1 MEWIIKE
8 GSINREAVKKEGTME
23 KKKHMIIVGHW
34 LKDVTYDGASFL
46 KDTIKSK
53 VVFC

>member
-23 KKKHMIIVGHW
+23 EKKTP
-34 LKDVTYDGASFL
+34 DN
-46 KDTIKSK
+46 
-53 VVFC
+53 